1 MILKYLLHSVK
12 ANFIRKM
19 KYIIQSRSK
28 CVIQME
34 FVFIFETFNCL
45 KYHKRHLTRK
55 QTIKDKLVSN
65 FKALQKPSL

>member
-1 MILKYLLHSVK
+1 
-12 ANFIRKM
+12 M